1 MSAAGQL
8 RDLVESVVKTL
19 TGETERRLDELEAK
33 VKSLEDRLSPPK
45 AEAATA
51 RPGSAKAAGTASP
64 GRAQKS

>member
-33 VKSLEDRLSPPK
+33 VKYLEDRLSPP
-45 AEAATA
+45 EAAAAA
-51 RPGSAKAAGTASP
+51 RSGTAKAAGTASP
-64 GRAQKS
+64 GRPRKS